1 MELEAQLAEVKEE
14 LTARKEEVKVMIEE
28 MGKMGRELTRRM
40 LLAIPEY
47 RLAAAWGLT
56 FD

>member
-1 MELEAQLAEVKEE
+1 MKEE